1 MRKQLCTGLAIVF
14 LAMGL
19 AYSQTQAPKAGIQI
33 VGMSPYQLIQRYG
46 ATAGGAM
53 FATTGLN
60 TVGKKTIVYLQA
72 VDSSGNNIQTEP
84 VSWSVID
91 PPGGQATIDSATAAF
106 TTIKVDT
113 AGEYMINLQIGSSSA
128 SILIN
133 SANYVGV
140 GSMALTT
147 MDTTAIQNGGIPP
160 TQCGL
165 CHQGPMTGFGFSST
179 AAYPNWTGTEHAT
192 MFKDGIDG
200 VGYVGTLY
208 GEYGPA
214 LCAKCHLTG
223 YNPGAANGNFADV
236 AKQVGWNF
244 PSTMVD
250 TNFAHLY
257 NTSPH
262 LAQLATIGC
271 ENCHGPG
278 DQHMGDGTKIGKSLN
293 ASVCLQCHDEPPG
306 HIIGRQW
313 TSSPHDSG
321 MIAIQNLESTINTSS
336 CGQCHNGG
344 GFVDYANGN
353 KLQSTYAQMP
363 LTCAGCHDP
372 HDASKPYQL
381 RKVSADTLTNGYQI
395 TEGGV
400 GQLCMN
406 CHRARSAANVAV
418 VAGYKSHFGPHEGPQ
433 TDLFFGQ
440 NGYQFGDNTITGL
453 TTHTQLTDAC
463 VTCHMAADTVDAKA
477 KNILGGHTW
486 TISGADSTGAQ
497 VDNTTA
503 CGACHGPITDF
514 DQIPAPYDYAGIAGN
529 GPVPGVQ
536 TEVDSLLSKLAR
548 TLPDSLVNGTIS
560 SSGGKKLTQNQLGAY
575 WDYLLITK
583 DGSHGVHNAKYT
595 FALLQRALGQVTGV
609 KVVSDNKPR
618 SYALEQNYPNPFN
631 PTTTINFS
639 VPKTGIVNVSV
650 YNSIGQLVKVLTN
663 DNYVPGTY
671 QLTWDGTNGSGNIVA
686 SGVYFYRFTAKDY
699 ASTMKMVFL
708 K

>member
-1 MRKQLCTGLAIVF
+1 MRKQLCTGLSIVF
-14 LAMGL
+14 LVAGL
-19 AYSQTQAPKAGIQI
+19 GFSQTKTPKAGIQI

-46 ATAGGAM
+46 STAGGAM

-60 TVGKKTIVYLQA
+60 TIGKKTIVYLQA
-72 VDSSGNNIQTEP
+72 VDSSGNNVQTES
-84 VSWSVID
+84 VSWTVTN
-91 PPGGQATIDSATAAF
+91 PPGGQATIDSASAPF
-106 TTIKVDT
+106 TTMTVDT
-113 AGEYMINLQIGSSSA
+113 TGQYMVSLQIGSSSA
-128 SILIN
+128 SIVIN

-140 GSMALTT
+140 GSMALAT

-160 TQCGL
+160 NQCGL
-165 CHQGPMTGFGFSST
+165 CHQGPMTGFGFSNT

-192 MFKDGIDG
+192 MFMRG
-200 VGYVGTLY
+200 VNGQVSSHY
-208 GEYGPA
+208 GKS
-214 LCAKCHLTG
+214 CMKCHTTG
-223 YNPGAANGNFADV
+223 YNTTATNGNFSNV
-236 AKQVGWNF
+236 ASQVGWSF
-244 PSTMVD
+244 PAVLND
-250 TNFAHLY
+250 TNYAHLY
-257 NTSPH
+257 HTSAH

-271 ENCHGPG
+271 ESCHGPG
-278 DQHMGDGTKIGKSLN
+278 DQHMGDGTKISKSLD
-293 ASVCLQCHDEPPG
+293 ASVCMQCHDSPLNE
-306 HIIGRQW
+306 IEGRMW
-313 TSSPHDSG
+313 VTSPHDSG

-363 LTCAGCHDP
+363 LSCAGCHDP

-381 RKVSADTLTNGYQI
+381 RKVTADTLTNGYQI
-395 TEGGV
+395 NEGGV

-406 CHRARSAANVAV
+406 CHRARSAANGAI

-440 NGYQFGDNTITGL
+440 NGYQFGDNSISGL

-463 VTCHMAADTVDAKA
+463 VTCHMAADTVDSKA

-486 TISGADSTGAQ
+486 KISGADSTGAQ

-503 CGACHGPITDF
+503 CRACHGSITDF

-548 TLPDSLVNGTIS
+548 SLPDSLVSGTIS
-560 SSGGKKLTQNQLGAY
+560 SSGAKKLTQNQLGAY

-595 FALLQRALGQVTGV
+595 FALLERALGQLTGV

-639 VPKTGIVNVSV
+639 VPKTGIANVSV
-650 YNSIGQLVKVLTN
+650 YNAIGQLVKVLTN

-671 QLTWDGTNGSGNIVA
+671 QLTWDGTNGSGSIVA

-699 ASTMKMVFL
+699 VSTMKMVFL